1 VIGTIF
7 NSKKVESIVVL
18 EKDVYR
24 IGETIRAIIHCDN
37 SKSENSVKN
46 FKIKLK
52 RKVNAYGF

>member
-1 VIGTIF
+1 M
-7 NSKKVESIVVL
+7 VVL